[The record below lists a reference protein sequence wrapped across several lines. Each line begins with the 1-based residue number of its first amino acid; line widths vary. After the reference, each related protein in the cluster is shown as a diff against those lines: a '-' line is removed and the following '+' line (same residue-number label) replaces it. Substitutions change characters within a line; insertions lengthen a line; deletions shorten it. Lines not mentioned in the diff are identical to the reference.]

1 MPRFKTTFNGYAVR
15 FNPFIEG
22 RLAVATA
29 QNFGIIGNG
38 RLHVLQ
44 QQPPGAGPPAGP
56 ASALLPLTE
65 VAAFDTAD
73 GLYDVAWSE
82 ENGAVL
88 AAACGDGSVKVYDLA
103 APPAANPLRA
113 FREHRHECCSVSWNL
128 QRRDLF
134 ASSSWDDTLKVWS
147 LASPGSL
154 QTFAGHTYC
163 VYACAWSPHH
173 GDVLLSAS
181 GDTTLRVWDLRQP
194 RPTLVVPAHAHEVLA
209 ADWCKYSDVVVATGS
224 VDRSARL
231 WDLRQPGRPLAELG
245 GHAYAVR
252 RVQFS
257 PHSDALL
264 ATCSYDMTVRLWDW
278 RTAVESGSGVGRPPG
293 AAMVGPPPPL
303 PGLAP
308 RPPQPPGAA
317 DPLLRVWDHH
327 SEFAVGLDWSVLSE
341 GVLASCAWDETV
353 AVWHMTG
360 AP

>member
-44 QQPPGAGPPAGP
+44 QPPPGAPPNA
-56 ASALLPLTE
+56 PLAE
-65 VAAFDTAD
+65 VAVFDTAD

-88 AAACGDGSVKVYDLA
+88 AAACGDGSIKVYDLA

-113 FREHRHECCSVSWNL
+113 YREHRHECCSVSWNV

-181 GDTTLRVWDLRQP
+181 GDTTLRLWDLRQP
-194 RPTLVVPAHAHEVLA
+194 RPTLVVPAHAHEVLT

-257 PHSDALL
+257 PHSDSLL

-278 RTAVESGSGVGRPPG
+278 RTAAAGPPIALPGLVPRPPG
-293 AAMVGPPPPL
+293 AGPPP
-303 PGLAP
+303 GS
-308 RPPQPPGAA
+308 

-327 SEFAVGLDWSVLSE
+327 SEFAVGLDWSVLNE
-341 GVLASCAWDETV
+341 GVIASCAWDELV
-353 AVWHMTG
+353 AVWHTTG